1 MGKYL
6 LTIFIS
12 LSLLS
17 CTNDNNTK
25 IIVSNHNKIIVSNHN
40 KIIVKHNNTSKTIHT
55 YSFNYNNHD
64 YIFFTGTKLRNII
77 HDPNCPCNSNNN
89 NN

>member
-17 CTNDNNTK
+17 CTNDNNT
-25 IIVSNHNKIIVSNHN
+25 KIIVSNHN

>member
-25 IIVSNHNKIIVSNHN
+25 KIIISNHNKII
-40 KIIVKHNNTSKTIHT
+40 IKHDNVNRTIHA

-64 YIFFTGTKLRNII
+64 YIYFTGTKLRNII

-89 NN
+89 N